1 MNNFFVN
8 VLLPLPFDKP
18 FTYKT
23 TSQKIEI
30 GDLVKVSF
38 RKKDFFGLVV
48 EVNLPVP
55 EISSDKIKEISQVNE
70 QVKFSKKLIDFIDWI
85 AAYNLAPKGLVLKA
99 FIGILNS
106 DKTKKPNFTAKKQI
120 INSQKFSLKKL
131 SVKQEKVADEILEEV
146 NKKEHFVN
154 LLDGVTGSGKTEI
167 YFAAIAKILSA
178 NKEILRCTQD
188 DKSENCHHA
197 SHHRHPERSEGSH
210 EDNPQIL
217 ILLPEIAL
225 TSQLVAR
232 FEEQFGFKPALWHSK
247 ISAKEKK
254 EIFYGIISGS
264 VKVLIGA
271 RSALLL
277 PFKNLQLI
285 VIDEE
290 HDSSF
295 KQEDIFNFHA
305 RDMAILKGKLESFPV
320 ILSSATPSLETY
332 SNAISGKYRYFI
344 LDEKFNE
351 QISEINIVDLRREKF
366 NSGDFISQ
374 ELRKEIA
381 KNLEIKQ
388 QTLLFLNR
396 RGYAP
401 VTLCRACGQKVN
413 CPNCSSYLV
422 AHKSGFGK
430 AKMVCHYCGVDE
442 KLSTDCKFC
451 KTKDSLVN
459 IGVGVEKVKEEVEK
473 LFPEAR
479 IALVTSD
486 SVTNFKEAD
495 ELVKRISDHE
505 IDIIIG
511 TQLIA
516 KGYDFAGLT
525 LVGVVDADSGFY
537 SSELRS
543 SEKSYQLL
551 KQVIGRAG
559 RRQEQGRVF
568 IQTYNPQNFIFE
580 KIIQQDKKSF
590 YEFEMQNRQSL
601 NMPPFTKMTA
611 FIVSAFEEKLAVTFA
626 KKIVSSFPF
635 NDNIEILG
643 PAPMPLLRLK
653 NRYHYRVFLKAEK
666 KVNLQKLITD
676 VMKTLEIPSNIRVK
690 IDIDPQ

>member
-23 TSQKIEI
+23 TNPKIEI

-38 RKKDFFGLVV
+38 RKKDFWGLVV
-48 EVNLPVP
+48 EINLPAP

-70 QVKFSKKLIDFIDWI
+70 QVKFSKKLIEFINWI
-85 AAYNLAPKGLVLKA
+85 AAYNLAQKGLVLKA

-106 DKTKKPNFTAKKQI
+106 DKTKKPNFAAKKQI
-120 INSQKFSLKKL
+120 IDSQKFSLKKL

-167 YFAAIAKILSA
+167 YFAAIAKILGSG
-178 NKEILRCTQD
+178 
-188 DKSENCHHA
+188 
-197 SHHRHPERSEGSH
+197 EGVHSN
-210 EDNPQIL
+210 DSQIL

-305 RDMAILKGKLESFPV
+305 RDMAILKGKIESFPV

-351 QISEINIVDLRREKF
+351 QISEINIVDLRREKL

-381 KNLEIKQ
+381 KNLERKQ

-451 KTKDSLVN
+451 EAKDSLVN
-459 IGVGVEKVKEEVEK
+459 IGVGVEKIKEEVEK

-559 RRQEQGRVF
+559 RRKEQGRVF

-635 NDNIEILG
+635 NDNIEIFG

>member
-1 MNNFFVN
+1 MNNLFVN
-8 VLLPLPFDKP
+8 VLLPLPFDKS
-18 FTYKT
+18 FTYKK
-23 TSQKIEI
+23 SADQRIEI
-30 GDLVKVSF
+30 GNLVKVPF
-38 RKKDFFGLVV
+38 RKKELWGLVT
-48 EVNLPVP
+48 EVNLVNENLKP
-55 EISSDKIKEISQVNE
+55 EKIKEVSQINE
-70 QVKFSKKLIDFIDWI
+70 QVKFDKKLLDFIDWI
-85 AAYNLAPKGLVLKA
+85 ADYNIAPKGLVLKA

-106 DKTKKPNFTAKKQI
+106 DKTKKPNFKAKNQDVDVA
-120 INSQKFSLKKL
+120 KFALKDL
-131 SVKQEKVADEILEEV
+131 SVKQKKVADEILQEID
-146 NKKEHFVN
+146 KKESAVN

-167 YFAAIAKILSA
+167 YFAAIAKVLNGGSA
-178 NKEILRCTQD
+178 RSSKPC
-188 DKSENCHHA
+188 
-197 SHHRHPERSEGSH
+197 HPELVSGSYPMS
-210 EDNPQIL
+210 NQTNNSQVL

-225 TSQLVAR
+225 TSQLLTR
-232 FEEQFGFKPALWHSK
+232 FETQFGFKPALWHSK
-247 ISAKEKK
+247 ITPKEKK
-254 EIFYGIISGS
+254 EIFYGIVAGS
-264 VKVLIGA
+264 VRVLIGA

-305 RDMAILKGKLESFPV
+305 RDMAILKGKLENFPI

-332 SNAISGKYRYFI
+332 ANAVSGKYHYFL

-351 QISEINIVDLRREKF
+351 QISEINIIDLRREKLDKD
-366 NSGDFISQ
+366 NFISHD
-374 ELRKEIA
+374 LKNEIV
-381 KNLEIKQ
+381 KNLERGQ
-388 QTLLFLNR
+388 QSLLFLNR

-413 CPNCSSYLV
+413 CPNCSAYLV
-422 AHKSGFGK
+422 AHKGAFGQT
-430 AKMVCHYCGVDE
+430 KMVCHYCGEHE
-442 KLSTDCKFC
+442 KFSSDCKSC
-451 KTKDSLVN
+451 EAEDSLVN

-473 LFPEAR
+473 LFPDAR

-486 SVTNFKEAD
+486 CVTNFKEAND
-495 ELVKRISDHE
+495 LVQKISNHE

-559 RRQEQGRVF
+559 RRKEQGRVF

-590 YEFEMQNRQSL
+590 YDFEMQNRQSM
-601 NMPPFTKMTA
+601 NMPPFTKMA
-611 FIVSAFEEKLAVTFA
+611 SFVVSAFEENLAVNFA
-626 KKIVSSFPF
+626 KKLVSSFPF
-635 NDNIEILG
+635 NDNIEVFG
-643 PAPMPLLRLK
+643 PAPMPLLRFK
-653 NRYHYRVFLKAEK
+653 NRYHYRVFLKSEK
-666 KVNLQKLITD
+666 KVNLQKL
-676 VMKTLEIPSNIRVK
+676 VNAVVQNLEVPNNVRIK